1 MFETYDIMPRI
12 NMQYNATSKAF
23 KAKLKAMS
31 LKKKNGFVLE
41 FVAQSDYNRFVMDG
55 YNEKQAFKKSVSL
68 NSLKP
73 KFKRTKSLR

>member
-23 KAKLKAMS
+23 KAKLMS
-31 LKKKNGFVLE
+31 MSMKRKNGLVWG